1 MREESIFNND
11 KTYDKGTEK
20 KVWEENWKK
29 NTVKQVDVYFSL
41 NILSIITEIYK
52 MEILKP

>member
-1 MREESIFNND
+1 MREESVFNND

-20 KVWEENWKK
+20 RYEKRIEK

-52 MEILKP
+52 NGNK

>member
-1 MREESIFNND
+1 MRREL
-11 KTYDKGTEK
+11 
-20 KVWEENWKK
+20 KK

-52 MEILKP
+52 NGNK

>member
-1 MREESIFNND
+1 MRREL
-11 KTYDKGTEK
+11 
-20 KVWEENWKK
+20 KK

-52 MEILKP
+52 NGNKFKKMEILKP